1 MYHFITALVP
11 VLALIFI
18 GYLVKRFH
26 FIEDNA
32 WAGIEKLTYYVMFP
46 ALLIFNIGRQDL
58 DGTPWQDMFIVIF
71 VVLAFASLLLL
82 LLYRVQQDITPK
94 TFTSLFQGGIR
105 FNSYIAFSISAA
117 FYGDEGLGLAAIS
130 AGFMIVMVNILCV
143 GVFAIFGNHSTS
155 SAKVFVKQVCLNP
168 LILACAVGWFLS
180 LSGIGLPS
188 VAADILKVIG
198 QAALP
203 IGLMAVGAALKPR
216 LIKGHSSAIISA
228 SLLQFILKPALV
240 IAICAFMQ
248 VPLIITG
255 VLLIAFI
262 SPTASSAYILA
273 RQLGGDV
280 DTMAS
285 IITLQTL
292 IAFIVMPLWAYWVLV

>member
-1 MYHFITALVP
+1 MQHFIIALVP
-11 VLALIFI
+11 VLALIFV
-18 GYLVKRFH
+18 GYLLKRLQ
-26 FIEDNA
+26 FIEDNV

-46 ALLIFNIGRQDL
+46 ALLIFNIGRQNL
-58 DGTPWQDMFIVIF
+58 DGTQWQEMFFVIF
-71 VVLAFASLLLL
+71 VVLAIASLLLL
-82 LLYRVQQDITPK
+82 LLYRVQQDITPQ

-143 GVFAIFGNHSTS
+143 GVFAMFGDNASS
-155 SAKVFVKQVCLNP
+155 SAKVFMKQVCLNP
-168 LILACAVGWFLS
+168 LILACIVGWLLS

-188 VAADILKVIG
+188 VSADILKILG

-216 LIKGHSSAIISA
+216 LIKGHSSAIVSA
-228 SLLQFILKPALV
+228 SILQFIIKPALV
-240 IAICAFMQ
+240 IMLCTFIE

-292 IAFIVMPLWAYWVLV
+292 LAFIVMPLWAYWVLA